1 MASLHLQNVPS
12 HLYATLRARAERQGR
27 SVEEEAVAC
36 LDTAVGLR
44 PRSKDD
50 AKRVLQELD
59 RFRGSLSGIYITE
72 EQLRQMK
79 DEGRP

>member
-12 HLYATLRARAERQGR
+12 HLYTLLRERAERQGR

-36 LDTAVGLR
+36 LDTAVSLH
-44 PRSKDD
+44 PRTRDD
-50 AKRVLQELD
+50 AQRVLQELD
-59 RFRGSLSGIYITE
+59 RFRGSLKGLFVTE